1 MPGSHSCNFN
11 KRTSRPLNRINS
23 SHNKW
28 AGPSHSQAVI
38 AHLFEEFI
46 MNSFRI
52 NLGLSALNV
61 FEPALEH
68 AFLGMLTLGAYWLIL
83 LWMFRNKIF
92 IRI

>member
-1 MPGSHSCNFN
+1 
-11 KRTSRPLNRINS
+11 
-23 SHNKW
+23 
-28 AGPSHSQAVI
+28 
-38 AHLFEEFI
+38 

-61 FEPALEH
+61 FGPALEH